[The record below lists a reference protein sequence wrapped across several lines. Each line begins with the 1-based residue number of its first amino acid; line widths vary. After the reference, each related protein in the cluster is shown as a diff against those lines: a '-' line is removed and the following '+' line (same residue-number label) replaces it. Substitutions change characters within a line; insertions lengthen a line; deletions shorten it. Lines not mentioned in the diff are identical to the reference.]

1 MSDDENLIGVRTCT
15 EDDDIVLSSRNGKA
29 IRFNLNEVRVFASR
43 NSTGVRGIKLAKG
56 DEVVSVSILKH
67 TEYSPEERKAY
78 LKMAS
83 QLRSQDDEQSVDAN
97 AIDIDETVLSADQF
111 EDMAANEEF
120 LLTVSSK
127 GFGKRTSAYEYRVSG
142 RGGQGIANMKLSSKN
157 GLVASSFRVDDTDQV
172 MMVTNGGQLIRMP
185 VENIRFVGRQSLGVT
200 LFRVSGEEQV
210 VSVAMIR
217 DDEGDED
224 ENHDDSPLEE

>member
-1 MSDDENLIGVRTCT
+1 
-15 EDDDIVLSSRNGKA
+15 
-29 IRFNLNEVRVFASR
+29 
-43 NSTGVRGIKLAKG
+43 
-56 DEVVSVSILKH
+56 
-67 TEYSPEERKAY
+67 
-78 LKMAS
+78 
-83 QLRSQDDEQSVDAN
+83 
-97 AIDIDETVLSADQF
+97 
-111 EDMAANEEF
+111 
-120 LLTVSSK
+120 
-127 GFGKRTSAYEYRVSG
+127 
-142 RGGQGIANMKLSSKN
+142 MKLSSKN